1 MTCIHLYIG
10 YNIFQLKFKPVQVPP
25 RESDNEVFGKND
37 VTNEK
42 MAERRRKAYNL
53 FKEQQDL
60 VAQQKRE
67 EILKRLQEQRE
78 EEEILKATKNE

>member
-1 MTCIHLYIG
+1 MR
-10 YNIFQLKFKPVQVPP
+10 FKPVQVPP

-37 VTNEK
+37 MNNEK

-60 VAQQKRE
+60 VAQKKRE
-67 EILKRLQEQRE
+67 EILKRLQEQKE
-78 EEEILKATKNE
+78 EENVLKATRDE